1 MKFGT
6 VVNCTDGRVQYPVMD
21 YLKKHYDFDFFDAA
35 NEAGPLRTL
44 TKNSDKCRLITLK
57 EQIRT
62 SLEEHDS
69 KFIALVGHHDCKD
82 NPGDRAF
89 QEDQMDEALDYLQ
102 RSFGTSITY
111 VGLYVNEHWVVEE
124 YTRLESEDQD

>member
-6 VVNCTDGRVQYPVMD
+6 VINCTDGRVQYPVMD
-21 YLKKHYDFDFFDAA
+21 YLKKTYDFDFFDSA

-69 KFIALVGHHDCKD
+69 KLIALVGHHDCTD

-89 QEDQMDEALDYLQ
+89 QENQMDEALDYLQ

-111 VGLYVNEHWVVEE
+111 VGLYVNEQWEVEE
-124 YTRLESEDQD
+124 YTRLEPGEQD